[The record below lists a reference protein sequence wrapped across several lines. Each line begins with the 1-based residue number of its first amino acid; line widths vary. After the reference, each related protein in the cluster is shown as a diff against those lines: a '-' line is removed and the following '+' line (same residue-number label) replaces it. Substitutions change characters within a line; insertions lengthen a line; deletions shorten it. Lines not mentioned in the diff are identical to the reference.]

1 MKKKLKKV
9 LIPIF
14 FSVICGAICGRLV
27 YDIYA
32 KKLDGDINGEKI
44 YLVQAGAYS
53 TYDNMVSSTML
64 SNYVYYEDTDGL
76 YKSIIGLTSN
86 YDNVE
91 KIKST
96 YKDLV
101 IINEYYS
108 KDNELNRRIKEYD
121 LRLESTDKEEEIK
134 DIVNAMLAL
143 YKDKNTTLTQIDS

>member
-14 FSVICGAICGRLV
+14 LSVICGAICGRLV

-32 KKLDGDINGEKI
+32 KKLDSDINGEKI

-64 SNYVYYEDTDGL
+64 SNYVYYEDDDGL

-96 YKDLV
+96 YKDVV
-101 IINEYYS
+101 IVNEYYS
-108 KDNELNRRIKEYD
+108 KDKELNQRIKEYD
-121 LRLESTDKEEEIK
+121 LKLENTDKEDDIK
-134 DIVNAMLAL
+134 DIVSAMLSL
-143 YKDKNTTLTQIDS
+143 YKDNNTTLIQIDS

>member
-14 FSVICGAICGRLV
+14 LSVICGAICGRLV

-32 KKLDGDINGEKI
+32 KKLESDINGEKI

-64 SNYVYYEDTDGL
+64 SNYVYYEDDDGL

-96 YKDLV
+96 YKDVV
-101 IINEYYS
+101 IVNEYYS
-108 KDNELNRRIKEYD
+108 KDKELNQRIKEYD
-121 LRLESTDKEEEIK
+121 LKLENTDKEDDIK
-134 DIVNAMLAL
+134 DIVSAMLAL
-143 YKDKNTTLTQIDS
+143 YKDKNTTLIQIDS

>member
-9 LIPIF
+9 LFPIF
-14 FSVICGAICGRLV
+14 LSVICGAICGRLV

-32 KKLDGDINGEKI
+32 KKLESDINGEKI

-64 SNYVYYEDTDGL
+64 SNYVYYEDDDGL

-96 YKDLV
+96 YKDVV
-101 IINEYYS
+101 IVNEYYS
-108 KDNELNRRIKEYD
+108 KDKELNQRIKEYD
-121 LRLESTDKEEEIK
+121 LKLENTDKEDDIK
-134 DIVNAMLAL
+134 DIVSAMLAL
-143 YKDKNTTLTQIDS
+143 YKDKNTTLIQIDS

>member
-14 FSVICGAICGRLV
+14 LSVICGAICGRLV

-32 KKLDGDINGEKI
+32 KKLDSDINGEKI

-64 SNYVYYEDTDGL
+64 SNYVYYEDDDGL

-96 YKDLV
+96 YKDVV
-101 IINEYYS
+101 IVNEYYS
-108 KDNELNRRIKEYD
+108 KDKELNQRIKEYD
-121 LRLESTDKEEEIK
+121 LKLENTDKEDDIK
-134 DIVNAMLAL
+134 DIVSAMLSL
-143 YKDKNTTLTQIDS
+143 YKDKNTTLIQIES